1 MTFSVVNGNGFLGV
15 GENGALA
22 MSVRVRAN
30 VSGNAQA
37 WVCLAGDVS
46 GPVTIQAT
54 VPGSAPVFFVAHPLA
69 APHNLTAR
77 ALSPFSIDLAWQ
89 AGSGAPAG
97 SGFIIERREALAATG
112 PFTPWHE
119 LTRYFGTAT
128 TFQDQ
133 RLAAGQVAMY
143 RVQAFVG
150 SGSAER
156 HSAPS
161 NLAMQAMWQDPNTP
175 SADPGGG
182 EDGDGDG
189 ALGDPTGG
197 EGGDNNYWIAGD
209 GDGDGDP
216 DNDKD
221 GIVDTGDR
229 YPEDPRRSEDI
240 PVKFYGV
247 IDLSAALAESFTV
260 TNAIT
265 ATGGKALISIDDT
278 NRVGFAGIEQLPNGQ
293 SIIRSATWFNGVAT
307 QSSRLLYDQSGN
319 DWKQYLPE
327 PYGVTPEGLV
337 IGNFIGTYG
346 QVDQNVS
353 PLSWP
358 GYFTFQNG
366 LLSLH
371 ASTPP
376 TGPRTYTS
384 VLLMSPS
391 GVGMFRDIVPNAVGT
406 ASHVSVT
413 FANTPL
419 AYDYDPSIGNVTYTH
434 AGHAASAPSEA
445 GETLL
450 WSATNNQTG
459 TRYLTITT
467 VGSSGPTHEPIS
479 LGGQSIA
486 PNPPP
491 ENCKAINAQKQI
503 VGSLRYYPPS
513 PQIPI
518 SNTAW
523 TRNVENSA
531 SSGKMGKQESSTTS
545 CQRSSGSSSGQPFLI

>member
-1 MTFSVVNGNGFLGV
+1 MTGASALGYLDNAFFEFPEYPPGHPIPTQCVFVSYTTCGDANFDYLVNGAGYGLPISDWPGGLSDGPWDRIDGVGRLDYGADTAEVPALSMVGIRWRGRGQFLPLPLRVSVTSNGLSAPGGPVTFSVVNGNGFLGV

-97 SGFIIERREALAATG
+97 SGFVIERREALAATG

-265 ATGGKALISIDDT
+265 APGGKALISIDDT

-391 GVGMFRDIVPNAVGT
+391 GRGDVP
-406 ASHVSVT
+406 
-413 FANTPL
+413 
-419 AYDYDPSIGNVTYTH
+419 
-434 AGHAASAPSEA
+434 
-445 GETLL
+445 
-450 WSATNNQTG
+450 
-459 TRYLTITT
+459 RYCAQC
-467 VGSSGPTHEPIS
+467 
-479 LGGQSIA
+479 GGDGL
-486 PNPPP
+486 P
-491 ENCKAINAQKQI
+491 
-503 VGSLRYYPPS
+503 
-513 PQIPI
+513 
-518 SNTAW
+518 
-523 TRNVENSA
+523 
-531 SSGKMGKQESSTTS
+531 
-545 CQRSSGSSSGQPFLI
+545 CQRHLCQYAFGL